1 MELRVDVFDDL
12 KEEYNN
18 PEVRQ
23 KLEGVDFPL
32 YFMVTNG
39 KEDSVNISEPFVD
52 NLKIGT
58 VKLDYESMQFIA
70 NIDPETPA
78 GNIAI
83 EITTDLKNNDGKDG
97 VNFSKQVGVIF
108 YNVEDQPALFQLL
121 IGLGGLGTLQ
131 EDMYS
136 VYFTGKTI
144 RKYNEPVEEAKVE
157 VVEEEE

>member
-18 PEVRQ
+18 PEVRE
-23 KLEGVDFPL
+23 KLEGLEFPL

-39 KEDSVNISEPFVD
+39 KADSVNITDPFVD

-58 VKLDYESMQFIA
+58 TKLDYDTMQFIA
-70 NIDPETPA
+70 TIDPETPA

-83 EITTDLKNNDGKDG
+83 EIASDLQTHDGEEGISFK
-97 VNFSKQVGVIF
+97 KQVGVIF
-108 YNVEDQPALFQLL
+108 YNVEVPTFQLL
-121 IGLGGLGTLQ
+121 IGLGDLGTLQ
-131 EDMYS
+131 EDMFS

-144 RKYNEPVEEAKVE
+144 RTYNESVEETA
-157 VVEEEE
+157 VEEVED